1 MSRMESIGQRS
12 PDAHAEQRRRLE
24 AVGELSAGIAHELRN
39 PLLGISSA
47 AQLLRFRA
55 REDPVVEKNV
65 GRILREVERLNRTV
79 TALLEYGRT
88 DPLRLAPGDPD
99 VVWDTVIEEHRGQ
112 LESRSLHLERV
123 RATRPA
129 ACPIDAEQ
137 LAKALHGA
145 LVSAIDAAPT
155 ASDLRLDSEILGDGG
170 WRCRLHDS
178 GAAIPA
184 DVLPRVFELFF
195 AARPGGAGI
204 GLALCRRIVE
214 EHRGTVGVE
223 SAADRGTTVTIT
235 LPPA

>member
-1 MSRMESIGQRS
+1 MSRMESIGQRT
-12 PDAHAEQRRRLE
+12 PDPHAEQRRRLE

-99 VVWDTVIEEHRGQ
+99 LVWDAVVEEHRGQ
-112 LESRSLHLERV
+112 LESRALHLLR
-123 RATRPA
+123 TRPA
-129 ACPIDAEQ
+129 RPGTCPIDAEQ
-137 LAKALHGA
+137 LAKAFLGA
-145 LVSAIDAAPT
+145 LVSAIDAAPQ
-155 ASDLRLDSEILGDGG
+155 ASDLRLESEFLGEGG

-235 LPPA
+235 LPA